1 MSALLCVPET
11 GDGGNKEEGG
21 VGVTAAAGVAGLL
34 DVEDVTDTIDGCC

>member
-1 MSALLCVPET
+1 MLLCVPET
-11 GDGGNKEEGG
+11 GDGGNKDEGG